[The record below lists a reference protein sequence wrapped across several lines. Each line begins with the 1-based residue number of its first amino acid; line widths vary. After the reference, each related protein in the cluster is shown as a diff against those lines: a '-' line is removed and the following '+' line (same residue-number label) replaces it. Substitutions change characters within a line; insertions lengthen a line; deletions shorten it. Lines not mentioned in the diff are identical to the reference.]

1 MQLYGVSALHIRGHS
16 LRDITADLSREIKFI
31 ALCLSFFAG
40 CTTAFKTPLAV
51 LLHFSGTL
59 ERYRQSDLFS
69 NT

>member
-1 MQLYGVSALHIRGHS
+1 VSTLHIRGHS
-16 LRDITADLSREIKFI
+16 LQDIAADLSREIKFI

-40 CTTAFKTPLAV
+40 CTTTAAAFKTPLAV

-59 ERYRQSDLFS
+59 ERYLESDLFS